1 MAANNHRLT
10 GYGPRYKGN
19 AAFNAYPARAMA
31 SPDYASSRFQ
41 RLCFD
46 GDAVSYTIWETKFL
60 AFLLTKNAKIHEAI
74 TTTGTPDASY
84 NKLAFAELVQVLDD
98 KSLQLILNDAKDNG
112 AKAIQ
117 ILRSHNKSSDTTRII
132 SLYTELTSLRMCDEE
147 DITDYLIRAENI
159 FTDLKSTGE
168 TLSENLLT
176 AMILKGL
183 PTSYETFVVV
193 QTQADSLKSLSE
205 LKSSLITFTNSKMMR
220 SSSSQETVMRASHTN
235 RGPLQ
240 CFSCGKS
247 NHRSKDC
254 RSKANLTCSYCKAK
268 GHVEGVC
275 FKRKKD
281 KNTGMSANTTTVTP
295 NTGFSFVTSVHT
307 SAAAAPGNRNRL
319 LVDCGATCHILNNEE
334 AFLSFDD
341 SFDAKAHYVEL
352 ADGNRSNDLLI
363 ARGTARV
370 NLVDATGTVHQVTL
384 ENCLFAP
391 SFPTSLFSV
400 RLATQRGAKF
410 VFAQHSSELLASDGT
425 RFPILEERNLYFF
438 DSVPEVSAHKTSTL
452 YEWHCAMGHL
462 NYDDLLKMP
471 LVADGIKLAD
481 KQRRECTTCALNKQ
495 THEPTGKKTE
505 LRQTAPLQLVYSD
518 VCGPIDPPTCDG
530 FRYIIN
536 FVDAYSSACFV
547 YFLKTKDAADKALEQ
562 FIADVAPYGTILHLH
577 TDNGGEY
584 IGTQFKNIL
593 RERGIKH
600 TTTAPYTP
608 KQNGKAERNWRTLMD
623 MARCLLH
630 DSTLPKRYWMHAV
643 RYAAFIRNRSYQRRT
658 GKTAFELLTKQKP
671 NIRCIYKFGSQCTF
685 YDEAYKTKLDLRS
698 STGTFLGINPLN
710 NAYIVLDSESDRIK
724 SSRNVRFL
732 SAPITNA
739 EVPVQPDDES
749 DGGECEH
756 SNEPPKL
763 EDNLRTLPRR
773 ERQEPKRYINEQTST
788 SVLMT
793 YATKVLYEIPDTY
806 REAVNSPESDQW
818 ERAMNEEIRALE
830 ENETWELVE
839 LPQDRTEIKGK

>member
-1 MAANNHRLT
+1 M
-10 GYGPRYKGN
+10 
-19 AAFNAYPARAMA
+19 
-31 SPDYASSRFQ
+31 SR
-41 RLCFD
+41 
-46 GDAVSYTIWETKFL
+46 
-60 AFLLTKNAKIHEAI
+60 KN
-74 TTTGTPDASY
+74 
-84 NKLAFAELVQVLDD
+84 
-98 KSLQLILNDAKDNG
+98 
-112 AKAIQ
+112 
-117 ILRSHNKSSDTTRII
+117 
-132 SLYTELTSLRMCDEE
+132 
-147 DITDYLIRAENI
+147 
-159 FTDLKSTGE
+159 
-168 TLSENLLT
+168 
-176 AMILKGL
+176 
-183 PTSYETFVVV
+183 
-193 QTQADSLKSLSE
+193 QT
-205 LKSSLITFTNSKMMR
+205 N
-220 SSSSQETVMRASHTN
+220 
-235 RGPLQ
+235 
-240 CFSCGKS
+240 
-247 NHRSKDC
+247 
-254 RSKANLTCSYCKAK
+254 
-268 GHVEGVC
+268 
-275 FKRKKD
+275 
-281 KNTGMSANTTTVTP
+281 
-295 NTGFSFVTSVHT
+295 
-307 SAAAAPGNRNRL
+307 
-319 LVDCGATCHILNNEE
+319 
-334 AFLSFDD
+334 
-341 SFDAKAHYVEL
+341 
-352 ADGNRSNDLLI
+352 
-363 ARGTARV
+363 
-370 NLVDATGTVHQVTL
+370 
-384 ENCLFAP
+384 
-391 SFPTSLFSV
+391 
-400 RLATQRGAKF
+400 
-410 VFAQHSSELLASDGT
+410 
-425 RFPILEERNLYFF
+425 
-438 DSVPEVSAHKTSTL
+438 
-452 YEWHCAMGHL
+452 
-462 NYDDLLKMP
+462 
-471 LVADGIKLAD
+471 
-481 KQRRECTTCALNKQ
+481 
-495 THEPTGKKTE
+495 
-505 LRQTAPLQLVYSD
+505 
-518 VCGPIDPPTCDG
+518 
-530 FRYIIN
+530 
-536 FVDAYSSACFV
+536 SSACFV

-839 LPQDRTEIKGK
+839 LPQDRTEIKGKWVYSTKLNNLGEVDRYKARYVAKGCSQIPGVDFEETFSPTTRLSTIRCLLQASIQMEMKLHQMDVKSAFLHAPIDQDVYLQVPEGYHVPDDGKRWTCHLKKSIYGLKQSGRNWNQLLDAFLKEQGFQQSELDLCLYTKSQDNAVVKIIIWVDDIILASTHTSQIDDMKKKLSSRFKIDDRGPLRWFLGIEFCQDHEMMTINQASYTNKLLTKFGMSECKPVATPAAEGAYLSSDSDDEPNDSFDYRGLIGGLLYLSVATRPDIAWITSKLSQFLQAPNTAHVTAAKRVLRYLKGTLDWKLTYRKVNDAKLVGFCDSDWGSSPDDRRSTSAYVFNFNGTTGPISWKTRKQPTTALSSCEAEYLALGEAAKEAKYLQQLTAEMNLGTSPIVLWCDNQGAISLTKNPSHHQRTKHIDVRHHFIREHISSGEILVTYVPSSDNLADALTKPLGRVLFSKLTAQIKGAC